1 MSPKCLSQPELS
13 KHKPSSCGLGKSFV
27 TLPHA
32 GQLTPLPTPAGAT
45 ALTDRDSARTGT
57 ARGQAA
63 EARSPLDVAR
73 SVGRASPLTGGRSH
87 LQDPTGQGVSR
98 RQVPAHA
105 CLAAG
110 DGRGPRLLSETSRGP
125 ALTHSPGPFKMQ
137 PGPHGRQLFPWTP
150 SPGQFSPSLR
160 SPGELATGR
169 SPVSGRLQQPAV
181 TRGRPPAGG
190 STSLP
195 PSPATSIPSGLG
207 DKWPES
213 AGRPHEGSHGPLR
226 LRFLGPVE
234 ATPPPRCWPRH
245 SLTHTPR
252 RPPHS
257 GRGLACGQEP
267 FPKPAGRPSRSD
279 PTLGSRQRPDTNLP
293 LGTQLAR
300 LARGQTPG
308 TAGGGAHYA
317 ACTAGARRPW
327 GISSAR
333 DLRASPCPF
342 LKETRFSGPRRRF

>member
-169 SPVSGRLQQPAV
+169 SPVSDRLQQPAV

-195 PSPATSIPSGLG
+195 PSL
-207 DKWPES
+207 
-213 AGRPHEGSHGPLR
+213 
-226 LRFLGPVE
+226 
-234 ATPPPRCWPRH
+234 PRH
-245 SLTHTPR
+245 QHSIRTWGQVARKR
-252 RPPHS
+252 RPAP
-257 GRGLACGQEP
+257 RGQPWPAEAAVPGACGGHSP
-267 FPKPAGRPSRSD
+267 
-279 PTLGSRQRPDTNLP
+279 
-293 LGTQLAR
+293 
-300 LARGQTPG
+300 TPG
-308 TAGGGAHYA
+308 VGHGTA
-317 ACTAGARRPW
+317 
-327 GISSAR
+327 
-333 DLRASPCPF
+333 
-342 LKETRFSGPRRRF
+342 